1 MVWELL
7 APVVTPGK
15 LALRGVAESCACGV
29 GVGGVGG
36 GGVLGGCVVG
46 GGVVLPLAEVFDP
59 MTTPAHP
66 LPSIEAATTSATRHF
81 RALPVSDL

>member
-1 MVWELL
+1 M
-7 APVVTPGK
+7 
-15 LALRGVAESCACGV
+15 GV
-29 GVGGVGG
+29 GVGGGGVGG